1 VLCYRRFLYLQNRS
15 CGPRHSTL
23 SGRLVGANFKA
34 DHLQFKEF
42 RMLRSKNQLTLPLI
56 VMVLLAVSSPA
67 AWPQSVYGRI
77 GGTVTDVSG
86 AAVPNTTMTLT
97 NLATAVK
104 NSMESNSSGEY
115 AFVNVV
121 PGRYKLEAEK
131 NGFKKFLREPI
142 VVEIESG
149 IRVDFALQMGTQSET
164 VEVS

>member
-1 VLCYRRFLYLQNRS
+1 
-15 CGPRHSTL
+15 
-23 SGRLVGANFKA
+23 
-34 DHLQFKEF
+34 
-42 RMLRSKNQLTLPLI
+42 MLRSKNQLTLPLI

-149 IRVDFALQMGTQSET
+149 IRVDFALQVGTQSET